1 MSETNEAKELLLK
14 AMKAC
19 SGREYCISD
28 VRTMLDKW
36 GADNEETKEKIIRRL
51 LAESFISEPRYS
63 RAYALD
69 HFRYSHWGKVKIS
82 MGLRNK
88 KISGEDIAYGLEAID
103 DEEYMALLAKI
114 VNDQRRKI
122 KAKNRFDLKGKLLRH
137 AMGKGFES
145 HLVYEVINSLFSE

>member
-1 MSETNEAKELLLK
+1 MSENNEGKELLLK

-19 SGREYCISD
+19 SGREYCVSD
-28 VRTMLDKW
+28 IKTMLEKW
-36 GADNEETKEKIIRRL
+36 GSDDEEMNEKVIRKL

-88 KISGEDIAYGLEAID
+88 KISEEDIACGLEAID
-103 DEEYMALLAKI
+103 DEEYMTLLKK
-114 VNDQRRKI
+114 VVDDQRRKI

-137 AMGKGFES
+137 AKGKGFES
-145 HLVYEVINSLFSE
+145 RLVYEVINSLFSE